1 MSDRERSMA
10 DRRAAALRKAQV
22 PRSSQSSR
30 SGYTRHAQPNA
41 RRRDDAKRRPVTPRS
56 AIAALRSRTVVQTNS
71 APRRSK
77 SGRELLV
84 QRRMNKTLL
93 VCFLLLTAV
102 FLRVGYLQVVK
113 ADHYQKASL
122 DQRMRDNTIKAAR
135 GVIFDRNGN
144 ELALSVPSITVFA
157 DPRSVVDPITTA
169 ATLSSVLRLKP
180 KEERALAQQLA
191 ATDDSFVYVA
201 RQLDENLADAITS
214 LNLKGIYS
222 YTEPKRVIAGDVA
235 RNIIGRTD
243 PDGIGTAGLE
253 LKYDKMLSGVNGRQ
267 VTERDSEGRSI
278 PSTRS
283 VVQEPQAGD
292 DLVLT
297 IDRAL
302 QFQTDAA
309 LLQRVTELKARG
321 GNAIVMNSKTGE
333 IYAISSIRKLK
344 DESYTTS
351 PGNLSAVEAYEPGS
365 VAKVFSV
372 AAAINEGRVIDKSVF
387 MVPGWQRIDD
397 FTIRDAFPHDLQ
409 QMSVRDILTESSN
422 LGTVLITQEIPT
434 ETLYSYINSFGFGSK
449 TDIDFP
455 SESSGLLRDVSD
467 WRGSE
472 KLTVAYGYGFAT
484 TSLQLISAVNVIAN
498 GGEYVAPR
506 LIKATID
513 STGKVHDAAASDT
526 HRVLTVGTAKMM
538 TSMMGDVVCRGTG
551 TRAQIDH
558 MNIAGKTGTGYKVQ
572 QNGTYNTNDGGR
584 KYFASFVGFFPAE
597 DPQVTILVSIDE
609 PDPSSQDR
617 FGGTAAAPAFARL
630 AQVAIR
636 ELSILPTTDH
646 DGCPADVQVIGH

>member
-1 MSDRERSMA
+1 MA
-10 DRRAAALRKAQV
+10 DRRAAALRRAQGKTS
-22 PRSSQSSR
+22 RATTTDRTSATQR
-30 SGYTRHAQPNA
+30 SGQS
-41 RRRDDAKRRPVTPRS
+41 KRRPVTPRR
-56 AIAALRSRTVVQTNS
+56 ALSFLGTRPAPAVES
-71 APRRSK
+71 APRRK
-77 SGRELLV
+77 KTGRQMLV
-84 QRRMNKTLL
+84 QRRMNKTFF
-93 VCFLLLTAV
+93 VCFGMLFAV

-113 ADHYQKASL
+113 ADHYQQASL
-122 DQRMRDNTIKAAR
+122 DQRMRDNTIKADR

-144 ELALSVPSITVFA
+144 ELALSVPSTTVFA
-157 DPRSVVDPITTA
+157 DPRMVTDPITTA
-169 ATLSSVLRLKP
+169 STIASVLRLTP
-180 KEERALAQQLA
+180 KEERALAKQLA

-201 RQLDENLADAITS
+201 RQLDEDLAGAINA
-214 LNLKGIYS
+214 LNLNGIYS

-253 LKYDKMLSGVNGRQ
+253 LQYDKMLAGVNGRQ
-267 VTERDSEGRSI
+267 VTERDSQGRSI

-283 VVQEPQAGD
+283 VVQEPQSGD

-302 QFQTDAA
+302 QFQTDAT

-333 IYAISSIRKLK
+333 IYAISSIRKLE
-344 DESYTTS
+344 DESYTLS

-372 AAAINEGRVIDKSVF
+372 AAAINEGRVQDYSVF
-387 MVPGWQRIDD
+387 SVPGWQRFDD

-409 QMSVRDILTESSN
+409 QMTVRDILTESSN

-434 ETLYSYINSFGFGSK
+434 ETLYSYIKSFGFGAK
-449 TDIDFP
+449 TDINFP
-455 SESSGLLRDVSD
+455 NESSGLLRNVED
-467 WRGSE
+467 WRGTE
-472 KLTVAYGYGFAT
+472 NLTVAYGYGFAT

-506 LIKATID
+506 LIKGTIGPD
-513 STGKVHDAAASDT
+513 GKVHDAAESDS
-526 HRVLTVGTAKMM
+526 HRVLTLKTSDMM
-538 TSMMGDVVCRGTG
+538 TSMMKDVVCRGTG
-551 TRAQIDH
+551 TRAQVEH

-597 DPQVTILVSIDE
+597 NPEVTILVSIDE

-636 ELSILPTTDH
+636 ELSILPTTDN
-646 DGCPADVQVIGH
+646 DGCPAGVEVIGH